1 MGRSTGRN
9 ELTGGRLVLC
19 GTPIGNLSD
28 ATQRLRDSLAAA
40 DVIAAEDTRRVRT
53 LLGALGIETQAR
65 VVSCYDQNE
74 QMRAEQLVEAAR
86 NGQLVALVTD
96 AGMPAVSDPGY
107 RVVAAFAAAGLPVS
121 CAPGPSSVTTALAMS
136 GLPSDRW
143 CMEGFLPASGS
154 GRRKRLATLAH
165 EPRTLVFLEGP
176 HRIKDALHD
185 LADAFGPERR
195 AALCRELTKLHEE
208 VVRATLEELLGW
220 AGEREI
226 KGEITLVVAG
236 AAAAAGRD
244 YSPEELAAFAS
255 ATGLRGKEAVAE
267 VSRVTGVSKKVIYD
281 AVLAGKNG

>member
-1 MGRSTGRN
+1 MGRSAGRN
-9 ELTGGRLVLC
+9 ELSGGRLVLC
-19 GTPIGNLSD
+19 GTPIGNLND
-28 ATQRLRDSLAAA
+28 ATERLKDSLAAA

-53 LLGALGIETQAR
+53 LLTALGIETRAR

-74 QMRAEQLVEAAR
+74 EMRAEQLVEAAQ
-86 NGQLVALVTD
+86 NGELVALVTD

-121 CAPGPSSVTTALAMS
+121 CVPGPSSVTTALAMS

-154 GRRKRLATLAH
+154 GRRKRLDSLAQ

-176 HRIKDALHD
+176 HRIKDALKD
-185 LADAFGPERR
+185 LADAFGPDRR

-208 VVRATLEELLGW
+208 VVRGSLGELVAW

-236 AAAAAGRD
+236 ATASEARD
-244 YSPEELAAFAS
+244 YSAEELAALAV

-267 VSRVTGVSKKVIYD
+267 VSRVTGVSKKVVYD
-281 AVLAGKNG
+281 AVLAGKNS